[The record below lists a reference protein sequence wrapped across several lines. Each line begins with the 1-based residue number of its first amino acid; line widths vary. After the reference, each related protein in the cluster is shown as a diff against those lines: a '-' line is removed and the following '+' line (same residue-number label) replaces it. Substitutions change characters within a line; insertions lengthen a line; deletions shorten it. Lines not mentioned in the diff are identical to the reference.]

1 VAIQLSE
8 LGGLGLQVSRA
19 GGLGVRWSL
28 ASLTLAALA
37 SCASSPPPAPDAQV
51 LVPPTPPGAPSAP
64 AKKPTGATGPSINNG
79 FTPLPTPAQV
89 LATTPERRIDPFAPL
104 NRPSPATPP
113 GKAGPSP
120 GLQAPITLPKGFQL
134 NGVVSVGG
142 QPQALVTYGS
152 ESGSLSPGDQGGR
165 NTPLLPAGWSVA
177 AIDASSGQLLL
188 RQGKRTISARLNP
201 SLL

>member
-1 VAIQLSE
+1 MAIHLSE
-8 LGGLGLQVSRA
+8 LGGLGLQVCRA
-19 GGLGVRWSL
+19 GWLGVRCSL
-28 ASLTLAALA
+28 ATLTLAALA

-51 LVPPTPPGAPSAP
+51 LAPPAPPGAPSAP
-64 AKKPTGATGPSINNG
+64 ARKPGATGPSINNG

-113 GKAGPSP
+113 GKAGSSP
-120 GLQAPITLPKGFQL
+120 GPQAPITLPKGFQL